1 MCVIRTP
8 RHIFP
13 LGNLHLDCRL
23 CGAAHIRR
31 PARAMQQADCKRCQQ
46 QINDNHQDEL
56 ISSTTVKQPT
66 DAIDYPPPLF
76 SSAGEERGGVGV
88 CPGLINEQEKIL
100 KPYLSFL

>member
-23 CGAAHIRR
+23 CGAAHTRC

-56 ISSTTVKQPT
+56 ISNTTVKQPT
-66 DAIDYPPPLF
+66 DAIDSPPPLF
-76 SSAGEERGGVGV
+76 SSAGEEREGGWML
-88 CPGLINEQEKIL
+88 PG
-100 KPYLSFL
+100 SD